1 MTRVIALADASDG
14 VILNLVFAE
23 TADELAAVDGALD
36 PSRRRGVPGSA
47 SEWRANQVIAD
58 EQVR

>member
-36 PSRRRGVPGSA
+36 ALSPAQGAGQRVGVA
-47 SEWRANQVIAD
+47 R
-58 EQVR
+58 